1 MGNLYADLK
10 QGLEEVIEI
19 EKNRKPNKDDNKKYP
34 DNKMYGY
41 IDKSKKRRVVLVY
54 SRNNLS
60 KGIFSRADNQEWKL
74 KGKYEENGIKI
85 EYLITVQ
92 GDFKNLFLIKDKQIK
107 VKGGINHFGITVKRK
122 GDKIPW
128 ELRKNFENATVYI
141 KCTGI
146 YVNIRRR
153 RKNIYKTCMSVN
165 IGHRSLEIY
174 EKQIKAGQVKDVS
187 TSLGQMRAKYGL

>member
-92 GDFKNLFLIKDKQIK
+92 GDFKKFVFNQ
-107 VKGGINHFGITVKRK
+107 G
-122 GDKIPW
+122 
-128 ELRKNFENATVYI
+128 
-141 KCTGI
+141 
-146 YVNIRRR
+146 
-153 RKNIYKTCMSVN
+153 
-165 IGHRSLEIY
+165 
-174 EKQIKAGQVKDVS
+174 
-187 TSLGQMRAKYGL
+187 

>member
-1 MGNLYADLK
+1 MGNVYADLK
-10 QGLEEVIEI
+10 HGLEETIEI
-19 EKNRKPNKDDNKKYP
+19 GENRTPNKIIEEKEYLDH
-34 DNKMYGY
+34 KMYGY

-60 KGIFSRADNQEWKL
+60 KAHFSRSCNQEWKL
-74 KGKYEENGIKI
+74 NGKYEENGIKV

-128 ELRKNFENATVYI
+128 ELRKSYENVTVYI
-141 KCTGI
+141 KCTGS

-165 IGHRSLEIY
+165 IGHRPLEIY
-174 EKQIKAGQVKDVS
+174 SGNS
-187 TSLGQMRAKYGL
+187 WRALHPYGGGCVRPR

>member
-1 MGNLYADLK
+1 MENLYADLK
-10 QGLEEVIEI
+10 QGLEEAIEI
-19 EKNRKPNKDDNKKYP
+19 EKNRKPNKITEEKEYP
-34 DNKMYGY
+34 DHKMYGY

-60 KGIFSRADNQEWKL
+60 KAHFSRSCNQEWKL
-74 KGKYEENGIKI
+74 NGKYEENGIKV

-107 VKGGINHFGITVKRK
+107 VKGGMNHFGITVKRK

-128 ELRKNFENATVYI
+128 ELRKSYENVTVYI
-141 KCTGI
+141 KCTGS

-165 IGHRSLEIY
+165 IGHRPLEIY
-174 EKQIKAGQVKDVS
+174 SGNFW
-187 TSLGQMRAKYGL
+187 RALHPYGGGCVRPR

>member
-1 MGNLYADLK
+1 MENLYADLK
-10 QGLEEVIEI
+10 QGLEEAIEI
-19 EKNRKPNKDDNKKYP
+19 EKNSVPDKDNNKRYP

-60 KGIFSRADNQEWKL
+60 KANFSRASNQEWML

-122 GDKIPW
+122 GDKIP
-128 ELRKNFENATVYI
+128 
-141 KCTGI
+141 
-146 YVNIRRR
+146 
-153 RKNIYKTCMSVN
+153 
-165 IGHRSLEIY
+165 
-174 EKQIKAGQVKDVS
+174 
-187 TSLGQMRAKYGL
+187 

>member
-1 MGNLYADLK
+1 MENLYADLK
-10 QGLEEVIEI
+10 QGLEEAIEI
-19 EKNRKPNKDDNKKYP
+19 EKNSMPDKDNNKRYP

-107 VKGGINHFGITVKRK
+107 VKGRNKSLWYNSKKKR
-122 GDKIPW
+122 
-128 ELRKNFENATVYI
+128 
-141 KCTGI
+141 
-146 YVNIRRR
+146 
-153 RKNIYKTCMSVN
+153 
-165 IGHRSLEIY
+165 
-174 EKQIKAGQVKDVS
+174 
-187 TSLGQMRAKYGL
+187 